1 VFGRKTAR
9 PEWAFRS
16 HRGREQGRVERMAL
30 PIIGLA
36 KAVTVAAI
44 DTTVALVSLPAR
56 LIGLVG
62 AAETLVERITEVVE
76 RAERLVAEVEG
87 IAASAGVVVVD
98 AAKISGQASGVIA
111 VAEQVSRQAS
121 GVVAVAEHVSGRA
134 NEVVGGAARVS
145 AEAAAVVALAE
156 STAGIANELIRVY
169 EPIALRAAPLAGRFV
184 TELSDEEVDA
194 AIRLVDELP
203 QLTEHLITNILPILS
218 TLDRVGPDV
227 TELLKVTRDVRQAI
241 VGIPGFKFFRRRG
254 AEKTAATRDE
264 APADPAAD

>member
-1 VFGRKTAR
+1 
-9 PEWAFRS
+9 
-16 HRGREQGRVERMAL
+16 MAS

-36 KAVTVAAI
+36 KAVAVAAI

-62 AAETLVERITEVVE
+62 AVETLVERITEVVE
-76 RAERLVAEVEG
+76 RAERMVAEAEA

-98 AAKISGQASGVIA
+98 AAKISSQASGVIA
-111 VAEQVSRQAS
+111 VA
-121 GVVAVAEHVSGRA
+121 
-134 NEVVGGAARVS
+134 ARVS
-145 AEAAAVVALAE
+145 EEAAAVVALAE

-184 TELSDEEVDA
+184 SELSDEEVAA

-203 QLTEHLITNILPILS
+203 QLTEHMIRNVLPILS

-241 VGIPGFKFFRRRG
+241 VGIPGFRFFRRRG
-254 AEKTAATRDE
+254 AEQVSEEGKNPD
-264 APADPAAD
+264 

>member
-1 VFGRKTAR
+1 MFGRKTAR

-16 HRGREQGRVERMAL
+16 HHGREQGRVERMAL

-111 VAEQVSRQAS
+111 VAE
-121 GVVAVAEHVSGRA
+121 HVSGRA

-145 AEAAAVVALAE
+145 EEAAAVVALAE